1 MDFLRRLSAAI
12 DQDWIPWKTLIITF
26 SVAEYA
32 LESYLTYRQYQILK
46 STRIPA
52 QLKNEID
59 QKTYDKSQAYGRA
72 KAKFGVINGA
82 FQQLK
87 NLALI
92 TYNFYPAWWA
102 VSGLLVSRYAPARFS
117 GEITRS
123 LVFSFSYSWIET
135 FIGLPFS
142 YYHHFV
148 LEEKFG
154 FNKQT
159 LGLWLT
165 DMVKGQALSLA
176 FGIPIGAAFFKIIQK
191 TGDNFF
197 FYIWVFMLLI
207 QLLAITIYP
216 SFIVPLFNTLTPLP
230 AGELKERVETLAAK
244 LSFPLGK
251 LQVIDG
257 SKRSSHSNAYFT
269 GLPFLQKKIVLY
281 DTLIEKSTTPEIE
294 AVLAHELG
302 HWKMGHTA
310 KLLGISS
317 GHLFYIFALFS
328 VFIKNNSLYRAFGFE
343 VERPILIGFLLF
355 NEVLSPTDSLVKF
368 GMNAL
373 TRKFEF
379 EADAFSHKLGY
390 ASELA
395 AALIKLQKQNL
406 SSMDA
411 DWMYSAFHYSHPI
424 LTERL
429 KAIGWTSEHKVSSED
444 VNIGG
449 KNAAAEAAQPNGE
462 KKEL

>member
-1 MDFLRRLSAAI
+1 MDFLKRLGAAI
-12 DQDWIPWKTLIITF
+12 DQDYIPWKTLIITF

-32 LESYLTYRQYQILK
+32 LESYLTYRQYQILR
-46 STRIPA
+46 SQQIPA

-59 QKTYDKSQAYGRA
+59 QKTHDKSQAYGRA
-72 KAKFGVINGA
+72 KAKFGVVSATFN
-82 FQQLK
+82 QMK
-87 NLALI
+87 NIALI
-92 TYNFYPAWWA
+92 SYNFYPSWWA
-102 VSGLLVSRYAPARFS
+102 VSGLLISKYAPLRFS

-123 LVFSFSYSWIET
+123 LVFVFSYSFLDT
-135 FIGLPFS
+135 LVGLPFS
-142 YYHHFV
+142 YWHHFV

-159 LGLWLT
+159 VGLWLT
-165 DMVKGQALSLA
+165 DLVKGQALSLA
-176 FGIPIGAAFFKIIQK
+176 FGIPIGAAFFRIIQA
-191 TGDNFF
+191 TGDKFF
-197 FYIWVFMLLI
+197 FYIWAFMFVV
-207 QLLAITIYP
+207 QLLAVTIYP
-216 SFIVPLFNTLTPLP
+216 IFIVPLFNTLKPLE
-230 AGELKERVETLAAK
+230 AGSLKERIEALAAK
-244 LSFPLGK
+244 LHFPLDK

-269 GLPFLQKKIVLY
+269 GLPGLPKKIVLY

-302 HWKMGHTA
+302 HWKMGHTV

-317 GHLFYIFALFS
+317 FHLFYIFALFS
-328 VFIKNNSLYRAFGFE
+328 VFIKNNSLFKAFGFE

-379 EADAFSHKLGY
+379 EADAFSHSLGY

-429 KAIGWTSEHKVSSED
+429 KAIGWTSERKISDED
-444 VNIGG
+444 VKIGG
-449 KNAAAEAAQPNGE
+449 KDAPAAAKGGSGE